1 MRHCG
6 CSETMYRPNMVIL
19 VKDDVPTNT
28 NIASGKSNYRLT
40 HVSSFMDLG
49 IEVLPWWE
57 DKGLCEGKMWLYL
70 MGYQVG
76 QLKMNQTT

>member
-1 MRHCG
+1 
-6 CSETMYRPNMVIL
+6 
-19 VKDDVPTNT
+19 
-28 NIASGKSNYRLT
+28 
-40 HVSSFMDLG
+40 MDLG